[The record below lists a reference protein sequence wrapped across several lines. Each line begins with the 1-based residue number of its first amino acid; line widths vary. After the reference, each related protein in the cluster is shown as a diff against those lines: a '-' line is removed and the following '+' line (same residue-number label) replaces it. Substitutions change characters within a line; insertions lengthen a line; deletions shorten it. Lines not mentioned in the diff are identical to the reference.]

1 MRGLSNRHTRLA
13 RHARHPRRRPAT
25 PPRIGL
31 ATVPLITTA
40 LLLILFAAVNAQ
52 ALPSSEQLREP
63 EPRLLEGTVRLVG
76 SEPFTRVVLT
86 TADRRDYYIEGDN
99 AREHFS
105 AYIGQELQVR
115 AVTGVRELTLAGTER
130 KVREYYIREV
140 EIEE

>member
-1 MRGLSNRHTRLA
+1 MSGQSI
-13 RHARHPRRRPAT
+13 RRRPAT
-25 PPRIGL
+25 ALRNWS
-31 ATVPLITTA
+31 ATVTALAGA

-52 ALPSSEQLREP
+52 ALPSSEPAPEP

-76 SEPFTRVVLT
+76 SEPFTRIVLST
-86 TADRRDYYIEGDN
+86 EDGRDYYLEGDN

-130 KVREYYIREV
+130 KVREYHIREV